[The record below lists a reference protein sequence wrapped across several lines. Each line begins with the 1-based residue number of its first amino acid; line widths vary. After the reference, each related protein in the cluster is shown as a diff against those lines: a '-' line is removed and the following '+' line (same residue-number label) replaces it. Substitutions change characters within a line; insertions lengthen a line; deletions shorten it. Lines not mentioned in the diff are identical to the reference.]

1 MMNSVCYVPA
11 RIGRGALV
19 IAVIGLL
26 LLASGC
32 AGLPT
37 QSFVS
42 STVEQPRY
50 DGFMAYA
57 AFSDLGVEGAFESAL
72 CDRLHDT
79 RHACETMLAAAPP
92 TRPQDAAS
100 RHQAAL
106 ASGAQAV
113 ILIELADP
121 ETASRRILAGG
132 RPGYRISVV
141 DTTSQKTVAR
151 LAIEGS
157 KNRQQI
163 PEPRAR
169 ALAEAIVAA
178 LREDNLLRS
187 RG

>member
-11 RIGRGALV
+11 RIGRGALA

-42 STVEQPRY
+42 STAEQPRY

-79 RHACETMLAAAPP
+79 RHACETMLDAAPP
-92 TRPQDAAS
+92 TRSQNAAS
-100 RHQAAL
+100 RHRAAL

-121 ETASRRILAGG
+121 AATSRRILAGG

-141 DTTSQKTVAR
+141 DTASQEVIAR
-151 LAIEGS
+151 LAIEG
-157 KNRQQI
+157 KNAR
-163 PEPRAR
+163 RRSATAR
-169 ALAEAIVAA
+169 AKTLAKAIVAA
-178 LREDNLLRS
+178 LRENKLLKS